1 MTKTYSLSEAIQM
14 LEKNHELEFTQH
26 TDVDGIVF
34 LKLNDRGWLVSR
46 NDHGEGM
53 IIGIDGKWELVK
65 KPVTFMEAVKALDVG
80 KTIYCQ
86 YINSYT
92 NKGDLLITHTYTP
105 KANGGLW
112 DEKNYPP
119 TIWMILNADWYIE
132 EDEDV

>member
-34 LKLNDRGWLVSR
+34 LKLNDRGWLVRR
-46 NDHGEGM
+46 NDYGEGM

-92 NKGDLLITHTYTP
+92 NKGDL
-105 KANGGLW
+105 
-112 DEKNYPP
+112 
-119 TIWMILNADWYIE
+119 
-132 EDEDV
+132 